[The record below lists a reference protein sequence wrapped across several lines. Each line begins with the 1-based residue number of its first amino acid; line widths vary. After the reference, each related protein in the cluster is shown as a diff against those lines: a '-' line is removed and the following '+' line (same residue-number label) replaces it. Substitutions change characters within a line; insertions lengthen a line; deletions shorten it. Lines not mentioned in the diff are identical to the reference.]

1 MVGSRETG
9 NETYVLGIIEGLIS
23 LDDHSELYVYH
34 DGEVAQYPS
43 ARVHPRRLLRG
54 SPWTRLTVDLPVRSW
69 NDRLDVMHITYA
81 APVWSRCPVVLTVHD
96 ICYTS
101 HPEWFSA
108 RDLSVLSATVPWSIR
123 RAARVITVSD
133 LCRTEIIERYRV
145 PEEKVVR
152 VYNAAGPA
160 AQALSEAEARVDVA
174 ALGIDPSRPY
184 VLAVGNLQP
193 RKNLVRLIKA
203 FADLTAQGIDADL
216 VIVGPEHFRS
226 DLVRQEAAGLDA
238 RVRMTGY
245 LTHRQLAACYEC
257 ATVFAFP
264 SLFEGFGIPA
274 LEAMAHGTPVVCAK
288 AGALPEVCGDAALY
302 FDPLDTTSIATTL
315 KRVLTD
321 PVLRAVLS
329 GAGRARERRFSWRQ
343 AAQETLE
350 VYRQAIGPHSL
361 RLTAD

>member
-1 MVGSRETG
+1 MVGGRETG

-23 LDDHSELYVYH
+23 LDDDSELYVYH
-34 DGEVAQYPS
+34 AGQVADYPS
-43 ARVHPRRLLRG
+43 PRVHPRRLLRG
-54 SPWTRLTVDLPVRSW
+54 SPWTRLTLDLPGRTWS
-69 NDRLDVMHITYA
+69 DRLDIVHTTYA
-81 APVWSRCPVVLTVHD
+81 APVWSRCPVVVTVHD
-96 ICYTS
+96 ISYRS

-108 RDLSVLSATVPWSIR
+108 RDLRVLSATVSWSIR

-160 AQALSEAEARVDVA
+160 AQALSETEARTIVT

-193 RKNLVRLIKA
+193 RKNLVRLIHA
-203 FADLTAQGIDADL
+203 FERLIAEGIDADL
-216 VIVGPEHFRS
+216 VIVGPEHFHS
-226 DLVRQEAAGLDA
+226 DLVQEAATGLGG

-245 LTHRQLAACYEC
+245 LSYRQLAACYEC

-274 LEAMAHGTPVVCAK
+274 LEAMAHGTPVVCAR
-288 AGALPEVCGDAALY
+288 AGALPEVCADAALY
-302 FDPLDTTSIATTL
+302 FDPLDTESIATTL

-321 PVLRAVLS
+321 PSLRAELS
-329 GAGRARERRFSWRQ
+329 HAGRVNQHRFSWRQ

-350 VYRQAIGPHSL
+350 VYRNAMGLHSL
-361 RLTAD
+361 RLPAD